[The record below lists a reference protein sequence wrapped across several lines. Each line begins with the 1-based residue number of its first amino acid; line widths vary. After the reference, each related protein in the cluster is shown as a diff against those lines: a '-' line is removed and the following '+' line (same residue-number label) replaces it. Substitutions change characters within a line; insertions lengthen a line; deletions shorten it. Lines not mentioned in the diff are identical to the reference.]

1 MLNSQ
6 VALYRLTMAVVTLK
20 ASILT
25 VWNFNGIF
33 NSAPK
38 KLIVPPPCP
47 ILSDDLVDKR
57 FLSPRVGHM
66 TIDYI
71 KTSSHTLPKDKI
83 FALGGC
89 VSVPWGDNSS
99 E

>member
-6 VALYRLTMAVVTLK
+6 VALYRLALAAVTLK

-38 KLIVPPPCP
+38 KLIVPLSCSL
-47 ILSDDLVDKR
+47 LSDESVNKLAFK
-57 FLSPRVGHM
+57 S
-66 TIDYI
+66 
-71 KTSSHTLPKDKI
+71 KSWTSLKYFPPPSQGKYQPI
-83 FALGGC
+83 
-89 VSVPWGDNSS
+89 
-99 E
+99 